1 MDLFV
6 FWIIMAGIVA
16 MIANSRGQSVASWF
30 VYGLL
35 LWPIALVHILLT
47 GPSPTSANGL
57 RKCPDC
63 AEVIKA
69 DAKVCRYC
77 GARDLPQVL
86 PTDHLGRIRY
96 DAKGW
101 PDRRF

>member
-35 LWPIALVHILLT
+35 LWPIALVHILFV
-47 GPSPTSANGL
+47 NGG
-57 RKCPDC
+57 
-63 AEVIKA
+63 
-69 DAKVCRYC
+69 AKV
-77 GARDLPQVL
+77 GHSA
-86 PTDHLGRIRY
+86 
-96 DAKGW
+96 A
-101 PDRRF
+101 